1 MAEQPTISID
11 AHSAHPAFGSE
22 VVGMLL
28 QAMRESPAPMLLTEP
43 DGCILKVNEA
53 FECATGYAMDELVGR
68 SPGMLRS
75 GLQGRSFYSTMWASL
90 GSQGRW
96 QGEIWNRRKDG
107 QLSQEYLTIVTLRG
121 SDGVAAY
128 HLGTYAE
135 QASQQMGSGRARRD
149 AATDAT
155 TGLLSRKAFTEA
167 ADLLSEKAP
176 LVHVLALDIDGF
188 TELNELHGLVSGD
201 AVLRQMALR
210 CTEVAAADGRPAVVA
225 RVGPDEFAIAL
236 ADPHAGGGDAVQS
249 FASRLYAKTALPF
262 DLGEG
267 KHIQI
272 SVSVGLSSLAQ
283 GCASAAEALLH
294 ASAARQEAV
303 PGLPMLQC
311 YEAQDGQRR
320 MALALRDAVRL
331 EQITVAYQPKV
342 NLASGQ
348 LSGVEALARWV
359 LPDGSSVSPAE
370 FIPLAERRGLIGL
383 IGDSVM
389 EQALAQLAA
398 WQTMGLAAPVV
409 AVNFSALQ
417 FQRQNYVQHVAL
429 ALDRHGIPARLLE
442 IELTESLLFGDI
454 DAVMQS
460 LQSFR
465 NLGVALSIDD
475 FGTGYSS
482 LAYLRR
488 FPVQYLKIDRQF
500 VSAMGDDA
508 SACEIV
514 RLIVDMAHRLNLRC
528 IAEGIETEAQLKLLQ
543 SMGCDEGQGFLLA
556 RPLDT
561 GAMQAV
567 LAGRVPWAALFESV
581 PVESVQVDMDQGA
594 NGGCKPQS
602 PTARCNGD
610 VANVPFPEGP
620 FQDMRAV
627 ADISGAAFLCPREAA
642 QGPGLLRSG
651 MCQAG

>member
-1 MAEQPTISID
+1 MAEQHTISID
-11 AHSAHPAFGSE
+11 AHGAHPAFGSE

-28 QAMRESPAPMLLTEP
+28 QAMRESPAPMVLTEP

-53 FECATGYAMDELVGR
+53 FECATGYAMNELVGR
-68 SPGMLRS
+68 SPSMLRS

-107 QLSQEYLTIVTLRG
+107 QLSHEYLTIVTLRG

-135 QASQQMGSGRARRD
+135 QGAQLTGSGSARRD

-167 ADLLSEKAP
+167 ADLLSEKADV
-176 LVHVLALDIDGF
+176 VHVLALDIDGF
-188 TELNELHGLVSGD
+188 TELNELHGLASGD

-236 ADPHAGGGDAVQS
+236 ADSNADSGDVVQS
-249 FASRLYAKTALPF
+249 FASRLYAKTALAF

-272 SVSVGLSSLAQ
+272 SVSVGLSSLAR

-303 PGLPMLQC
+303 PGLPTLQC

-331 EQITVAYQPKV
+331 NQITVAYQPKV
-342 NLASGQ
+342 DLASGQ

-359 LPDGSSVSPAE
+359 LPDGSSISPGE

-383 IGDSVM
+383 IGDSVL
-389 EQALAQLAA
+389 EQALAQLSS
-398 WQTMGLAAPVV
+398 WQAQGLAAPVV

-460 LQSFR
+460 LKSFR
-465 NLGVALSIDD
+465 NLGVTLSIDD

-500 VSAMGDDA
+500 VSAMEDDA

-543 SMGCDEGQGFLLA
+543 SMGCDEGQGFLLS
-556 RPLDT
+556 RPLDASAT
-561 GAMQAV
+561 LSVVSGH
-567 LAGRVPWAALFESV
+567 LPWAPIFGSGRAEM
-581 PVESVQVDMDQGA
+581 EEVDLDQLA
-594 NGGCKPQS
+594 KRTSASQS
-602 PTARCNGD
+602 DPARCKGD
-610 VANVPFPEGP
+610 IADGLFTERP

-627 ADISGAAFLCPREAA
+627 ADTSGAALELFQESQSSAP
-642 QGPGLLRSG
+642 PLRSELCRTG
-651 MCQAG
+651 

>member
-1 MAEQPTISID
+1 MAKQLTISIN

-28 QAMRESPAPMLLTEP
+28 QAMRESPAPMVLTEP

-53 FECATGYAMDELVGR
+53 FECATGYVMDELVGR
-68 SPGMLRS
+68 RPSMLRS

-96 QGEIWNRRKDG
+96 QGDIWNRRKDG
-107 QLSQEYLTIVTLRG
+107 QLSHEYLTIVTLRG

-135 QASQQMGSGRARRD
+135 PGSQLSGSDRARRD

-167 ADLLSEKAP
+167 ADLLCEKSDI
-176 LVHVLALDIDGF
+176 VHVLALDIDGF
-188 TELNELHGLVSGD
+188 TELNELHGLASGD

-210 CTEVAAADGRPAVVA
+210 CTEVAAADGRAAVVA

-236 ADPHAGGGDAVQS
+236 ADLHDGGDGAVQS

-272 SVSVGLSSLAQ
+272 SVSVGLSSLAK

-303 PGLPMLQC
+303 PGLPTLQC

-331 EQITVAYQPKV
+331 NQITLAYQPKV
-342 NLASGQ
+342 DLASGQ

-359 LPDGSSVSPAE
+359 LPDGTSISPGE

-398 WQTMGLAAPVV
+398 WQAQGLAAPVV

-460 LQSFR
+460 LKSFR
-465 NLGVALSIDD
+465 DLGVALSIDD

-528 IAEGIETEAQLKLLQ
+528 IAEGIETEAQLELLQ

-556 RPLDT
+556 RPLDS
-561 GAMQAV
+561 GVMQAV
-567 LAGRVPWAALFESV
+567 LAGRRPWAALFESE
-581 PVESVQVDMDQGA
+581 PVKLEQVDMDQGA
-594 NGGCKPQS
+594 QGDCKPQS

-610 VANVPFPEGP
+610 AAKVPFSEGL
-620 FQDMRAV
+620 FQDMRAA
-627 ADISGAAFLCPREAA
+627 ADTSGAAFLSPQEAA
-642 QGPGLLRSG
+642 GGPGPLRSG
-651 MCQAG
+651 MCQTG

>member
-1 MAEQPTISID
+1 MRDRLRHGRIGRAQPGHAAFGAARAQFLQHHVGVAGQPGALARRNLEPPQRRPAVAGVPD
-11 AHSAHPAFGSE
+11 HRHPAWIGWRGRIPSGHLCRANLATAGQRTCE
-22 VVGMLL
+22 
-28 QAMRESPAPMLLTEP
+28 ARCRH
-43 DGCILKVNEA
+43 GCNHRLAQPQGVHR
-53 FECATGYAMDELVGR
+53 GRR
-68 SPGMLRS
+68 SPER
-75 GLQGRSFYSTMWASL
+75 
-90 GSQGRW
+90 
-96 QGEIWNRRKDG
+96 E
-107 QLSQEYLTIVTLRG
+107 V
-121 SDGVAAY
+121 
-128 HLGTYAE
+128 
-135 QASQQMGSGRARRD
+135 
-149 AATDAT
+149 
-155 TGLLSRKAFTEA
+155 
-167 ADLLSEKAP
+167 P

-210 CTEVAAADGRPAVVA
+210 CTEVAAADGRPALVA

-236 ADPHAGGGDAVQS
+236 ADPHAEGGDAVQS

-359 LPDGSSVSPAE
+359 LPDGSSISPAE

-389 EQALAQLAA
+389 EQALAQIAA

-454 DAVMQS
+454 DAVMLS
-460 LQSFR
+460 LKSFR

-561 GAMQAV
+561 SAMQGCSPAV
-567 LAGRVPWAALFESV
+567 CPGQRFSNRCLWNRSRLTWIKVPKETANHNHPLHVAMATLPRSHFLKGFSKTCEPQPIPLAPPS
-581 PVESVQVDMDQGA
+581 
-594 NGGCKPQS
+594 
-602 PTARCNGD
+602 
-610 VANVPFPEGP
+610 
-620 FQDMRAV
+620 
-627 ADISGAAFLCPREAA
+627 
-642 QGPGLLRSG
+642 
-651 MCQAG
+651 